1 MMLVIPMRPV
11 AAQSL
16 RATLAQQDC
25 AINIYQKSTG
35 LFVDLDLGGIR
46 LVSASLA
53 RDRVKLVR
61 HGYLGFIGDLVFVD
75 TQGLDDPAYSGLG
88 GRWKLVYLE
97 AS

>member
-1 MMLVIPMRPV
+1 MLTIPI
-11 AAQSL
+11 AAIPSQTI
-16 RATLAQQDC
+16 RTTLAQQDC

-35 LFVDLDLGGIR
+35 LFVDLDLGGVR

-75 TQGLDDPAYSGLG
+75 TQGLDDPAYTGLG